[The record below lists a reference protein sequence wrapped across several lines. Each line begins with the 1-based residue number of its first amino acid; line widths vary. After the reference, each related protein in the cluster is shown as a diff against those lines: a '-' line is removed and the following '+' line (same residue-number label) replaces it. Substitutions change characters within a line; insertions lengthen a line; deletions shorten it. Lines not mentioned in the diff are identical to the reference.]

1 MPICLPPRR
10 FESEEGIHRYIIP
23 SIWKENPAKRS
34 NKTEQSHNQL
44 PSPPKKKKGSN
55 EHIPA
60 VSAAATP
67 GNSNSNNSNNSES
80 GLPLSIGIPLLV
92 SIGIGLLIAI
102 VVLLYLVWKVCR
114 ETRLEREYIRQQ
126 LQRQYDHTPDAPDE
140 PLPIYKSR
148 DSENGFSS
156 TVLPSLWERR
166 VSNTQF
172 LEAAPRVSMSSASVV
187 DVGGASS
194 VAGVSDSAARDSV
207 AAGRMGDGDT
217 WFAWSERKSS
227 LLPMHGATR
236 LVVPRISVSDVCV
249 SMSDDCAGSA
259 VSGRG
264 TLTPSPANP

>member
-1 MPICLPPRR
+1 MSTSPPV
-10 FESEEGIHRYIIP
+10 FVPP
-23 SIWKENPAKRS
+23 SIP
-34 NKTEQSHNQL
+34 
-44 PSPPKKKKGSN
+44 
-55 EHIPA
+55 IPT

-67 GNSNSNNSNNSES
+67 GNANNSNNSNGSEG

-92 SIGIGLLIAI
+92 SIGIGLVIAI
-102 VVLLYLVWKVCR
+102 VILLYLVWKVCR

-156 TVLPSLWERR
+156 TVLTSLWERR
-166 VSNTQF
+166 VSAQL
-172 LEAAPRVSMSSASVV
+172 LEAPTRLSTSSSGVV
-187 DVGGASS
+187 AVDMGASS
-194 VAGVSDSAARDSV
+194 GAGVVTDSGSGV

-249 SMSDDCAGSA
+249 SMSDDCAGSGSA